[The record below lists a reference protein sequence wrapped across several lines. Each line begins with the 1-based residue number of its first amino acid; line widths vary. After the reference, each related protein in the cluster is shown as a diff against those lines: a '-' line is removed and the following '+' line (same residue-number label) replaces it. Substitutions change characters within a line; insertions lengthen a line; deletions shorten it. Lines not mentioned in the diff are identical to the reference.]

1 MSLADLVASVASAT
15 KSSAKSARA
24 AIDAVF
30 NAIEKRVTKGGS
42 IRTPLGTFSL
52 AKRGSRQGRNLITG
66 EALTGILIAIP
77 IVVSGRA
84 DVLAMPESLHFGQ
97 IVGLTC
103 GFHTCSIS
111 GSCSACSASV
121 G

>member
-30 NAIEKRVTKGGS
+30 SLIERKVIKDGS

-52 AKRGSRQGRNLITG
+52 AKRGARQGRNLITG
-66 EALTGILIAIP
+66 EALKIP
-77 IVVSGRA
+77 ASMTVKFKPSSPVRARLNPGRGKKKPTA
-84 DVLAMPESLHFGQ
+84 KT
-97 IVGLTC
+97 VGKKK
-103 GFHTCSIS
+103 
-111 GSCSACSASV
+111 
-121 G
+121 

>member
-30 NAIEKRVTKGGS
+30 TAIERKVTKGGS

-52 AKRGSRQGRNLITG
+52 AKRGARQGRNLITG
-66 EALTGILIAIP
+66 EALKIP
-77 IVVSGRA
+77 PSKTVKFKASSPVRARLNPGRGKKKPTA
-84 DVLAMPESLHFGQ
+84 KRIGKKK
-97 IVGLTC
+97 
-103 GFHTCSIS
+103 
-111 GSCSACSASV
+111 
-121 G
+121 

>member
-30 NAIEKRVTKGGS
+30 SAIERKVTKGGS

-52 AKRGSRQGRNLITG
+52 AKRGARQGRNLVTG
-66 EALTGILIAIP
+66 EALKIP
-77 IVVSGRA
+77 ASKTVKFKASSPVRARLNPGRGKTKPA
-84 DVLAMPESLHFGQ
+84 AKKMGKRK
-97 IVGLTC
+97 
-103 GFHTCSIS
+103 
-111 GSCSACSASV
+111 
-121 G
+121 